1 MIWQEIIQKEVYD
14 PLEERFPDRPGNL
27 AEAFRRAVEE
37 HADKVAVVYEGRDIT
52 FREFGDMVTKAAH
65 HLRYT
70 YGVEQGDRVA
80 VLLGTEPAF
89 GIAVW
94 AAASIGAIVCP
105 MNTRY
110 KEQELFYQLDNS
122 DPKIIFADPD
132 VFREI
137 LPFRGELSSLAHIF
151 ISTDNPPEG
160 ILPFSILTEKPVP
173 DNDPFRY
180 VEETDPAFIFYTAGT
195 TGRPKGAVSSH
206 RSIIYF
212 LLYLPKA
219 ASGDLSEVL
228 CIPVPLYYTGGCKM
242 FLGSIYRGTKCIFL
256 KTWKVE
262 ELLKTVE
269 EYKVNNLFGLGSIWA
284 LLISS
289 PDFSRYDL
297 SSIRMVFYGGS
308 ATPAS
313 VITRV
318 GEAFPHALQVQG
330 YGMTECQAG
339 TMEMDV
345 VSRPTSCGFPHRTT
359 QLVIADEHDQEV
371 PAGEVGQVLI
381 RNAQIFSGYWKNES
395 ATGESMRSG
404 WFHSGDMGYLA
415 EDGRLYVVGREKDMI
430 IRGQENVYP
439 AEIENVI
446 NRHPSVAE
454 VAVLGVSDQIFGE
467 QVKAVVVPREGEEIG
482 EEEIRA
488 LCRDHLAEFKVP
500 KYVEFRK
507 EPLPRNVGGKVVKKE
522 ISG

>member
-1 MIWQEIIQKEVYD
+1 MDWKGIIQREVYD
-14 PLEERFPDRPGNL
+14 PLEKRFPERPGNL
-27 AEAFRRAVEE
+27 ADAFRRAVEE
-37 HADKVAVVYEGRDIT
+37 HADRVAIVSEGEEIT
-52 FREFGDMVTKAAH
+52 FREFGRLVTKVAY

-94 AAASIGAIVCP
+94 AAACIGAIVCP

-110 KEQELFYQLDNS
+110 KSRELHYQLDNA

-132 VFREI
+132 VLGEI
-137 LPFRGELSSLAHIF
+137 FPFRGELSSLTHIF
-151 ISTDNPPEG
+151 TPAGNPPEG
-160 ILPFSILTEKPVP
+160 TLSFSEITAEPVHG
-173 DNDPFRY
+173 DPFRY
-180 VEETDPAFIFYTAGT
+180 VKETAPAFIFYTAGT

-219 ASGDLSEVL
+219 ASGDLSEVI

-269 EYKVNNLFGLGSIWA
+269 DYKVNNLFGLGSIWA

-318 GEAFPHALQVQG
+318 GQAFPHALQVQG

-359 QLVIADEHDQEV
+359 QLIIADEHDAEV
-371 PAGEVGQVLI
+371 PAGEVGQILI

-395 ATGESMRSG
+395 ATEESMRGG
-404 WFHSGDMGYLA
+404 WFHSGDMGYMD
-415 EDGRLYVVGREKDMI
+415 EDGRLYLVGREKDMI
-430 IRGQENVYP
+430 IRGQENIYP
-439 AEIENVI
+439 AEIEQVI
-446 NRHPSVAE
+446 NRHPAVAE
-454 VAVLGVSDQIFGE
+454 VAVLGIPDEIFGE
-467 QVKAVVVPREGEEIG
+467 QVKAVVVPQAGEEIKD
-482 EEEIRA
+482 EEIRA
-488 LCRDHLAEFKVP
+488 LCREHLAEFKVP
-500 KYVEFRK
+500 KYIEFRRN
-507 EPLPRNVGGKVVKKE
+507 PLPRNVGGKVVKKE
-522 ISG
+522 LDS